1 MEVIMDRYHFL
12 DEDLLDP
19 YEDSEEC
26 EEMDPYEIELVSK
39 YVEVTKGL
47 KEDPLGCKWTTERIK
62 DYLRESGYDVPE
74 D

>member
-1 MEVIMDRYHFL
+1 MDRYHFL
-12 DEDLLDP
+12 DEDLLDV
-19 YEDSEEC
+19 DDEEYDP
-26 EEMDPYEIELVSK
+26 EEEIELVSK

-47 KEDPLGCKWTTERIK
+47 KEDPLGYKWTTERIK

>member
-1 MEVIMDRYHFL
+1 MDRYHFL
-12 DEDLLDP
+12 DEDLLDV
-19 YEDSEEC
+19 DDEEYDP
-26 EEMDPYEIELVSK
+26 EEGIELVSR

-62 DYLRESGYDVPE
+62 DYLRENGYDIPE

>member
-1 MEVIMDRYHFL
+1 MDRYHFL

-19 YEDSEEC
+19 DDEEYDP
-26 EEMDPYEIELVSK
+26 EEGIELVSR

-47 KEDPLGCKWTTERIK
+47 KEDPLGGKWTTERIK
-62 DYLRESGYDVPE
+62 DYLRESGYDILE